1 MTTFDDREAAYEAKF
16 VRDAELEFMAQAS
29 RNKHV
34 AFWAAAL
41 MGMSAEDAVRYAKDI
56 IRIDLEAGGEEAV
69 VSKLQVDLDGVAN
82 EDLVRQRMA
91 EFLAEARER
100 AASGGLRT
108 VL

>member
-41 MGMSAEDAVRYAKDI
+41 IGMSAEDAVRYAKDI

-100 AASGGLRT
+100 AARGGLRT